1 MLDRASLCQAAL
13 VCHAWHFLSSDNHLW
28 RELCRRELAGVEW
41 TPRMLARRH
50 KSWKRHFAVR
60 TRALQGLRDAASQLL
75 ADAHSRGCSFT
86 ETVQVC
92 ISLYYDLDKEPKY
105 RSVAVL
111 PHAIRSPPSG
121 KLAVALI
128 LAEDQVNVR
137 AQAAEL
143 SVACFDL
150 EYLKAFHR
158 DRKAIKKWARQ
169 YSSLRAPRHLL
180 PQVVRALGPQIC
192 RMNKLP
198 KVLPD
203 DLPLSAVL
211 EEHSRTA
218 TVQLSK
224 VPYIDVAVG
233 NVGMSVAQ
241 LVENVNPVIAQVT
254 EVLSIPWDRV
264 KRITLHATKGPSFT
278 VYTASHV
285 PPAPPGLSWTRR
297 PTPPRQLQPNA
308 KKGELTQKG

>member
-1 MLDRASLCQAAL
+1 MQLECPVQALPHELAIWRMLDRASLCQAAL

-50 KSWKRHFAVR
+50 KSWKRHFA
-60 TRALQGLRDAASQLL
+60 
-75 ADAHSRGCSFT
+75 
-86 ETVQVC
+86 VC

-241 LVENVNPVIAQVT
+241 LVENVNPVLAQVT

-308 KKGELTQKG
+308 NLTQKG